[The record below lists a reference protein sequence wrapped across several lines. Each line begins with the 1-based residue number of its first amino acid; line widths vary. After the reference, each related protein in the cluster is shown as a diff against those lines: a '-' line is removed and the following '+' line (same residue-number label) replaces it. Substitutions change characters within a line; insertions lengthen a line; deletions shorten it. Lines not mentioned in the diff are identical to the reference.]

1 MFSLMISERSLRP
14 VGRKGKLK
22 VPMAWIKEAYSLTY
36 WKDTPRAAG
45 NINVDAD
52 PVY

>member
-22 VPMAWIKEAYSLTY
+22 VSMAWIKEAYSPSP
-36 WKDTPRAAG
+36 WKDTLFATG
-45 NINVDAD
+45 NINADAD
-52 PVY
+52 SVY